1 MLKILE
7 QSLLHNMLVPVDGE
21 KNLSRDLKTNAIVN
35 TNKSDYE
42 AYIRQRDLKIS
53 DKERVNKIESD
64 LSELKSDINE
74 IKDLLRKLTV

>member
-1 MLKILE
+1 MLI
-7 QSLLHNMLVPVDGE
+7 PVEGE
-21 KNLSRDLKTNAIVN
+21 KNLSRDSKTNAIVN

-64 LSELKSDINE
+64 LSELKNDINE

>member
-21 KNLSRDLKTNAIVN
+21 KNLSRDSKTNAIVN
-35 TNKSDYE
+35 TNKTDYE

-74 IKDLLRKLTV
+74 IKDLLHKLTV

>member
-1 MLKILE
+1 
-7 QSLLHNMLVPVDGE
+7 MLVPVDGE

>member
-1 MLKILE
+1 
-7 QSLLHNMLVPVDGE
+7 MLVPVDGE
-21 KNLSRDLKTNAIVN
+21 KNLSRDSKTNAIVN

-74 IKDLLRKLTV
+74 IKDLLHKLTV

>member
-1 MLKILE
+1 MLI
-7 QSLLHNMLVPVDGE
+7 PVEGE
-21 KNLSRDLKTNAIVN
+21 KNLSRDSKTNAIVN

-42 AYIRQRDLKIS
+42 AYIRQRDSKN
-53 DKERVNKIESD
+53 DEKERVNRIEFD

>member
-1 MLKILE
+1 MLI
-7 QSLLHNMLVPVDGE
+7 PVEGE
-21 KNLSRDLKTNAIVN
+21 KSLSRDSKTNAIVN

-42 AYIRQRDLKIS
+42 AYIRQRDSKN
-53 DKERVNKIESD
+53 DEKERVNRIESD

>member
-1 MLKILE
+1 MLI
-7 QSLLHNMLVPVDGE
+7 PVEGE

-42 AYIRQRDLKIS
+42 AYIRQRDLKIT
-53 DKERVNKIESD
+53 DRERVNRIECD
-64 LSELKSDINE
+64 LSELKDDINE

>member
-21 KNLSRDLKTNAIVN
+21 KNLSRDSKTNAIVN

-64 LSELKSDINE
+64 LSELKNDINE

>member
-74 IKDLLRKLTV
+74 IKDLLHKLTV

>member
-1 MLKILE
+1 
-7 QSLLHNMLVPVDGE
+7 MLVPVDGE
-21 KNLSRDLKTNAIVN
+21 KNISRDLKTNAIVN

>member
-1 MLKILE
+1 
-7 QSLLHNMLVPVDGE
+7 MLVPVDGE
-21 KNLSRDLKTNAIVN
+21 KNLSRDSKTNAIVN

-64 LSELKSDINE
+64 LSELKNDINE

>member
-1 MLKILE
+1 
-7 QSLLHNMLVPVDGE
+7 MLVPVDGE

-53 DKERVNKIESD
+53 DKTLKLES
-64 LSELKSDINE
+64 IMY
-74 IKDLLRKLTV
+74 T

>member
-1 MLKILE
+1 MLI
-7 QSLLHNMLVPVDGE
+7 PVEGE
-21 KNLSRDLKTNAIVN
+21 KNLSRDSKTNAIVN

-42 AYIRQRDLKIS
+42 AYIRQRDSKN
-53 DKERVNKIESD
+53 DEKERVNRIESD